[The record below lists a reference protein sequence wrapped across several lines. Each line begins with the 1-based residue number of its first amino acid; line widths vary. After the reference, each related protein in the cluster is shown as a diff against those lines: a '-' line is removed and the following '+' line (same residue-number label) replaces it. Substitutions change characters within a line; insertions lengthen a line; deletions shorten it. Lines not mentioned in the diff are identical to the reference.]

1 MRFLVIGSLNV
12 DMLFLVPHIVR
23 AGETIQSGGLK
34 LSAGGKGANQA
45 ASMGKAGLPVSF
57 AGKIGN
63 DGIWILELLK
73 GYGVDVSQTVV
84 SMDVHTGQAI
94 IQIDEEGQ
102 NSIILNPGG
111 NMEFTIEEISFI
123 MSSFEEG
130 DVLVLQNEINLIP
143 EIILKA
149 KDKGMR
155 IVFNPSPFDDG
166 ILDYPLDGIDLFFV
180 NEIEGAALAQTA
192 VPHDEAGYEAVLG
205 ILSEKYPKAGI
216 VLTAG
221 KRGAYFKDPSGSC
234 YAPIVDFPVVD
245 TTGAGDTFC
254 GYFLAGIYMG
264 RSPQKSLE
272 LASLASAYAVSRP
285 GAMQSMPTISEVAK

>member
-12 DMLFLVPHIVR
+12 DMLFHVPHIVM

-57 AGKIGN
+57 AGKIGG
-63 DGIWILELLK
+63 DGIWILDLLRD
-73 GYGVDVSQTVV
+73 YGVDVSQTVV
-84 SMDVHTGQAI
+84 SMDIHTGQAI
-94 IQIDEEGQ
+94 IQIDGKGQ

-111 NMEFTIEEISFI
+111 NMEFTTEEISSI
-123 MSSFEEG
+123 LSSFEEG

-143 EIILKA
+143 EIILRA

-166 ILDYPLDGIDLFFV
+166 ILNYPLDCIDLFFV
-180 NEIEGAALAQTA
+180 NEIEGAALAQTEVA
-192 VPHDEAGYEAVLG
+192 HDDMGYKA
-205 ILSEKYPKAGI
+205 ILERLSNKYPKAGI
-216 VLTAG
+216 VLTVG
-221 KRGAYFKDPSGSC
+221 KHGAYFKDLSVCC

-264 RSPQKSLE
+264 KSPQKSLE
-272 LASLASAYAVSRP
+272 LASIASAYAVSRH
-285 GAMQSMPTISEVAK
+285 GAMQSMPTIMEVTG

>member
-12 DMLFLVPHIVR
+12 DMLFPVPHIVR

-45 ASMGKAGLPVSF
+45 AAMGKAGLPVSF

-63 DGIWILELLK
+63 DGLWILELLK

-111 NMEFTIEEISFI
+111 NTEFTIEEISFI

-166 ILDYPLDGIDLFFV
+166 ILDYPLDCIDLFFV

-192 VPHDEAGYEAVLG
+192 VPHDEVVLG

-264 RSPQKSLE
+264 RSPEKSLE

-285 GAMQSMPTISEVAK
+285 GAMKSMPTISEVIS